1 MYVAIDRFVPYE
13 GHLGLDLVV
22 WSTDNVQQLVQ
33 LTAEHILYRVGVGR
47 PPTMRFF
54 QSPMCDSISLT
65 KTDSCHY

>member
-33 LTAEHILYRVGVGR
+33 LTAEHILYRVGVVV
-47 PPTMRFF
+47 PP
-54 QSPMCDSISLT
+54 P
-65 KTDSCHY
+65 